1 MWVKLFLYKLQI
13 YPQRSVLAKLYEALL
28 LQKHESGYLPNTQT
42 KKEIAA
48 FIIILI
54 TELTDSGQWDKRQRQ
69 Q

>member
-1 MWVKLFLYKLQI
+1 MQR

-28 LQKHESGYLPNTQT
+28 LQKHESGYLPDTWT
-42 KKEIAA
+42 IKEIAA

-54 TELTDSGQWDKRQRQ
+54 TELTDTGQWEKRQRQ